1 MLFIFR
7 TKFKAKVVAPLMILA
22 MLITTLTPSV
32 AFAQNS
38 KVDYSKTDIITESL
52 EVKKDGTYLFD
63 TQKAMSM
70 GMSEGNAIKAKESF
84 DSLTLYVKKNSD
96 NWYIKN
102 NPDLPQVEPA
112 SKGSVMIKATID
124 YMKAHKTKID
134 NAINTAIDK
143 IPFVKEKIKENW
155 KEAVTVG
162 ALIKALSHYIGVTE
176 TVEEA
181 ISGAITDI
189 SPIPGYAAD
198 IIAKTITLFLPL

>member
-102 NPDLPQVEPA
+102 NSDLPQVEPA

>member
-38 KVDYSKTDIITESL
+38 KVDYSKTDITTESL

-102 NPDLPQVEPA
+102 NSDLPQVEPA